1 MCNPYA
7 PLACGQSC
15 SISQLPYV
23 MFGILSPLNLLNV
36 CVAVTL
42 KIKNKKIAK
51 ACDVTKVHARERRAE
66 A

>member
-7 PLACGQSC
+7 SLACGQSC

-42 KIKNKKIAK
+42 KRKKEK
-51 ACDVTKVHARERRAE
+51 KKQKRVM
-66 A
+66 